1 MTTRKRTLLQSVF
14 FLIIGLTS
22 VQLAAQTNPLW
33 TQQKVKNYLPHMTSP
48 EVAALLDK
56 TDMVIIPVASMEQH
70 GTRRL
75 DGATW

>member
-1 MTTRKRTLLQSVF
+1 MTTRKRTFLQSVF

-48 EVAALLDK
+48 EVAALLEK
-56 TDMVIIPVASMEQH
+56 KRH
-70 GTRRL
+70 GNYPRRL